1 MIHMTIPDAAF
12 EDHEVN
18 ARAKNEAASNFV
30 TKYCVFGPDTVCQIK
45 NETTNV
51 YSIFSSRIMYPFSIR
66 LICTIFISVLL
77 LYVSS
82 RLSLICLNPPV
93 SYTSVKLLSLDGQ
106 KGYTLSIGLNNHLSV
121 LLSYAPPFKNFFS
134 IHFISLYGR

>member
-1 MIHMTIPDAAF
+1 MFRMHVPDSWRRWRACR
-12 EDHEVN
+12 EDTLRKQHSLRSDN
-18 ARAKNEAASNFV
+18 A
-30 TKYCVFGPDTVCQIK
+30 VCQIK

-93 SYTSVKLLSLDGQ
+93 SYTSVKPLSLDGQ